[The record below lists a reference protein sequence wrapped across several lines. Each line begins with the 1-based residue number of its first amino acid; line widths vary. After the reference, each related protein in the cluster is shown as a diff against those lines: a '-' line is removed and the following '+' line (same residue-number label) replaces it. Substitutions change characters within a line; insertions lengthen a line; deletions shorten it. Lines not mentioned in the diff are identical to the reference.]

1 MIRINLLGDV
11 LASAGGR
18 KAAVSAEPAQVYGQA
33 EGSARSSLP
42 IAGVAVGLMFALLGV
57 GYYLWLNQQVARA
70 EETKVKL
77 EAERQELEKYI
88 RLEKTFREQK
98 EALQKK
104 REVMM
109 GLKNAQS
116 LPLYFMQEMAN
127 CIPDDVWF
135 REVEQKANA
144 ITIKGESSSFEA
156 INLFR
161 LKLAEQTKW
170 FEGVNYP
177 TANRKGNIVE
187 FTISFNLKNPSAEVA
202 R

>member
-1 MIRINLLGDV
+1 MIRINLLGDA

-18 KAAVSAEPAQVYGQA
+18 KVAASAEPAQVYAQT
-33 EGSARSSLP
+33 EGTARSSLP
-42 IAGVAVGLMFALLGV
+42 IAGVAVGLVFALFGV

-70 EETKVKL
+70 EETKARL
-77 EAERQELEKYI
+77 ETEKQELEKYI

-104 REVMM
+104 REVML
-109 GLKNAQS
+109 GLKNAQNQ
-116 LPLYFMQEMAN
+116 PLYFMQELAN

-135 REVEQKANA
+135 REIAQKGSS

-161 LKLAEQTKW
+161 IKLAEQTKW
-170 FEGVNYP
+170 FGGVDYP
-177 TANRKGNIVE
+177 TANRKGNVVE
-187 FTISFNLKNPSAEVA
+187 FTISFNLKNPVG
-202 R
+202 

>member
-1 MIRINLLGDV
+1 MIRINLLGDA

-18 KAAVSAEPAQVYGQA
+18 KAAASAEPAQVYAQA
-33 EGSARSSLP
+33 EGSARASLP
-42 IAGVAVGLMFALLGV
+42 IAGVAVGLVFALFGV

-77 EAERQELEKYI
+77 EAEKQELEKYI

-116 LPLYFMQEMAN
+116 QPLYFMQELAN

-135 REVEQKANA
+135 REITQKGGA

-161 LKLAEQTKW
+161 IKLAEQTKW
-170 FEGVNYP
+170 FGGVDYP
-177 TANRKGNIVE
+177 TANRKGNVVE
-187 FTISFNLKNPSAEVA
+187 FTISFNLKNPVG
-202 R
+202 